1 MTYTQHNLHNNIQ
14 SYADERGPPHATWYR
29 VRKTKLNKTKKI
41 NSQQQ
46 FKYFP
51 IYIANF
57 LGPSNTKLSFLVKK
71 NILSVINTKQFFLN
85 YTVCKYKK
93 IKCNK
98 H

>member
-1 MTYTQHNLHNNIQ
+1 M
-14 SYADERGPPHATWYR
+14 RGDHLMPLGIEIKKP
-29 VRKTKLNKTKKI
+29 KLNKTKKI

-71 NILSVINTKQFFLN
+71 IYYL
-85 YTVCKYKK
+85 
-93 IKCNK
+93 
-98 H
+98 